1 MNESFYLW
9 TLYIIFEIS
18 DVFRELINDCL
29 LILKDFQD
37 DLDMLED
44 FYFDEIDV
52 LIQDPVLSR
61 VVFGPDRKAFQYF
74 PRDFVDLQDFS
85 EDFAIS
91 KTSLKN

>member
-52 LIQDPVLSR
+52 LIQEQVLSR